1 MSNKNYI
8 VTIQRQFGSLGRPI
22 AKKLSEILQ
31 IEYYDRDLLEIA
43 SKELN
48 KTAEELSDYDEKSY
62 SKMKYPLGLGTP
74 KIQNYLFSIQ
84 QCVISEIATYDKSCI
99 IVGRCSDYILRHL
112 KNTINIFIYAPYEKR
127 LKNCVEVLGMDELKA
142 KEMIAEVD
150 KARDNYHKYYTGMT
164 ASTITGRQIMID
176 SSFVGPDQTAE
187 ILAEMIK
194 KRVDM
199 GFEE

>member
-1 MSNKNYI
+1 MASDTYI

-31 IEYYDRDLLEIA
+31 IEYYDRDILEIA

-48 KTAEELSDYDEKSY
+48 KSREELSNYEEKSY

-74 KIQNYLFSIQ
+74 KMQNYLFSVQ
-84 QCVISEIATYDKSCI
+84 QCVISELATYDRSCI
-99 IVGRCSDYILRHL
+99 IVGRCSDYILRHF

-127 LKNCVEVLGMDELKA
+127 LKNCIEELGMNEEEA
-142 KEMIAEVD
+142 KDMIAKVD
-150 KARDNYHKYYTGMT
+150 KARENYHQYYTGMP
-164 ASTITGRQIMID
+164 AATINGRQILID
-176 SSFVGPDQTAE
+176 SSFVGVDRTAE
-187 ILAEMIK
+187 MLAEIIK
-194 KRVDM
+194 KRVAL